1 MKLKITTHS
10 SLAKVYEDQIYGK
23 EIDSVICAKNK
34 DTDFQIALLGKGEY
48 TFEIES
54 DLVGIK
60 ANKIGLVKVDF
71 PTAQCCMDDPH
82 YQRYTP
88 GMYPDPVIPLKENKI
103 TLEKKKYTSI
113 WLEIPKQ
120 EKASESKICVKFYK
134 KGRFKG
140 QACVNVRICD
150 VELPEQELKFT
161 QWFHCDCIASYHD
174 TPTFGVAHW
183 YLIEKYIA
191 LATKHGMNMILTPVL
206 TPPLDTEVGCE
217 RPTTQLVSIKKN
229 GDVYEFDTSDLECF
243 VEIARKNGIKYFEI
257 SHFFTQWGAKHAP
270 KVIAE
275 VDGEEKRIFGW
286 ETDATSEE
294 YTAFLRAFIPTII
307 NCLTDMGVE
316 KENIYFHISDEPGEA
331 DLEQYLKLS
340 AVVLPLIEG
349 CNQIDALS
357 NINFYNTGAVKI
369 PVVGTTDLEPFFE
382 AGVEG
387 LWCYYCCAQ
396 GRDVANRFIAMP
408 SERGRIIGTQ
418 MYLYNIKGF
427 LQWGYNFYY
436 TRLSKS
442 FELDPYEDTSAG
454 YGFPSGD
461 AFSVYPVDDGA
472 IPSIRQKVFRDAIDD
487 IRLLSL
493 AEERL
498 GRETVEKIVKAHAE
512 MEMTFK
518 KYPHNEEFFE
528 DLTAELYERLEN
540 K

>member
-88 GMYPDPVIPLKENKI
+88 GMYPDPVMPLKENKI

-140 QACVNVRICD
+140 QACVDVRVCD
-150 VELPEQELKFT
+150 VELPEQKLKFT
-161 QWFHCDCIASYHD
+161 QWFHNDCIATVHKVDIFSEE
-174 TPTFGVAHW
+174 HW
-183 YLIEKYIA
+183 ALIEKYIA
-191 LATKHGMNMILTPVL
+191 LATRHGMNMLLTPVL
-206 TPPLDTEVGCE
+206 TPALDTEVGCE
-217 RPTTQLVSIKKN
+217 RPTVQLVKIKKT
-229 GDVYEFDTSDLECF
+229 GDVYEFDTSLLERYVDL
-243 VEIARKNGIKYFEI
+243 ARKNGIKYFEI
-257 SHFFTQWGAKHAP
+257 SHFFTQWGAKNTP
-270 KVIAE
+270 KVIAD

-286 ETDATSEE
+286 ETDATSPE
-294 YTAFLRAFIPTII
+294 YTAFLRAFVPVII
-307 NCLTDMGVE
+307 DTLVKMGIE
-316 KENIYFHISDEPGEA
+316 KKNIYFHISDEPGEA
-331 DLEQYLKLS
+331 DLEHYRSLS
-340 AVVLPLIEG
+340 SVLLPMIEG

-357 NINFYNTGAVKI
+357 RIDFYNTGAVKT
-369 PVVGTTDLEPFFE
+369 PVVATTDLEPFFE

-487 IRLLSL
+487 IRLFEL
-493 AEERL
+493 AEARL
-498 GRETVEKIVKAHAE
+498 GRAEVEKIIASYAK
-512 MEMTFK
+512 MDITFK
-518 KYPHNEEFFE
+518 KYPVNEDFFE
-528 DLTAELYERLEN
+528 DVVATIYERLEN